1 MDVSVIIPNY
11 NGKEYIRDCLDS
23 LLAQGSGK
31 LPVIVVDNASTDGS
45 REIIEREYPMVRL
58 ILLKKNYGFSRAV
71 NELSLIHI

>member
-45 REIIEREYPMVRL
+45 REIIEDFPGR
-58 ILLKKNYGFSRAV
+58 STRASGRRIR
-71 NELSLIHI
+71 SL